1 MNLVFLL
8 CRATDMPT
16 VSLLSLLRYVSR
28 LRGALGG
35 FLGASLRG
43 PMRSLSNLA
52 SLPCSS
58 NQIRPRVRL
67 YHPRHVVSPANV
79 SSRLDASTR
88 SIPVLRR
95 GRPTL
100 FELKKLCRT
109 HWNRPESTAASRCRR
124 CAWPAMSAALRT
136 LSHGFWRLPTSCS
149 IPVHRTES
157 TPQWLQYFVWRL
169 SNRDLAP
176 CYLCDRHV
184 IEQV

>member
-1 MNLVFLL
+1 M
-8 CRATDMPT
+8 
-16 VSLLSLLRYVSR
+16 SHLSLLRYMSR

-67 YHPRHVVSPANV
+67 YLARHVVSPANV

-88 SIPVLRR
+88 SIPVSRR

-124 CAWPAMSAALRT
+124 CAGQQCPQRCGRYHTASGAFPPAAPFQS
-136 LSHGFWRLPTSCS
+136 
-149 IPVHRTES
+149 TEPS
-157 TPQWLQYFVWRL
+157 PRRSG
-169 SNRDLAP
+169 SNILFGD
-176 CYLCDRHV
+176 
-184 IEQV
+184 